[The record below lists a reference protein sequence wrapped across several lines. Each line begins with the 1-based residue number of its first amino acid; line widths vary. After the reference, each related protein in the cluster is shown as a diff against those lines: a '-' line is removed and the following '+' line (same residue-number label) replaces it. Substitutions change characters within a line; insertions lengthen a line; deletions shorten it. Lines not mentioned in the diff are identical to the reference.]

1 MLQAKGFSPVWV
13 RSWICKALADEKFLL
28 QVLHVCCLVD
38 RREAVEV
45 GGKAAP

>member
-28 QVLHVCCLVD
+28 QVLHVCCLVE
-38 RREAVEV
+38 RRGAVEMA
-45 GGKAAP
+45 GKADP